1 MTRSKLADAWLDRC
15 AWLVAMVA
23 YLALLAAIGAA
34 AAGALVGAAWLVAW
48 FIDVLLMLAQW
59 GRG

>member
-23 YLALLAAIGAA
+23 YLALLAAIGAT
-34 AAGALVGAAWLVAW
+34 AAGALVLAAWLVSGLL
-48 FIDVLLMLAQW
+48 DVLLMLAQW
-59 GRG
+59 WRG